1 MSKLVDKLLGGNSE
15 TTHNIVI
22 SGCSYSAINSYG
34 NHLKSDYDVKNTSV
48 NGQSN
53 DIILRKIYDI
63 INLGNIP
70 PTMFICQLTYL
81 HRIGFFH
88 SSLNRWIDYQPNY
101 INVRPVINNNKVEF
115 NYSDDVGYFNSGK
128 DKKEDYIDDFL
139 RNNLSNMY
147 SSYLKYVH
155 DDTDKFN
162 ELIYKID
169 CLTEYVKSK
178 NHKILYI
185 YWPEIINSNHND
197 ILSKRNFL
205 NINGNFSMLNWSTIN
220 NYIEPDSHLS
230 ENGSIEFSKTLKNIL
245 TK

>member
-1 MSKLVDKLLGGNSE
+1 MNTLN
-15 TTHNIVI
+15 NIVI
-22 SGCSYSAINSYG
+22 SGCSYSNHNEYG
-34 NHLKSDYDVKNTSV
+34 KHLKSDYNVNNISI

-70 PTMFICQLTYL
+70 PTVFICQLSYL

-101 INVRPVINNNKVEF
+101 INLRPVINNNKVEF
-115 NYSDDVGYFNSGK
+115 NYSDEVGYFNSGEN
-128 DKKEDYIDDFL
+128 KEKDYIDDFL

-155 DDTDKFN
+155 DDNDKFN

-185 YWPEIINSNHND
+185 YWPEILNSNDND
-197 ILSKRNFL
+197 MLSKRNFL
-205 NINGNFSMLNWSTIN
+205 NINGNFSMLNWSTVN
-220 NYIEPDSHLS
+220 NYIDDDSHLS
-230 ENGSIEFSKTLKNIL
+230 ENGSLEFSKTLKNIL
-245 TK
+245 VKMICYKKEIL